1 MLEVAD
7 IDVHYGEAQAIDQV
21 SLTVAPDEI
30 VAVLGSNGAGK
41 TTVVKAIAGIHPVSV
56 GTISCDRQ
64 VISELPPHRVVEHG
78 VAVVPEGRRL
88 FPAMT
93 VLENLE
99 LGAYSRPA
107 RSHLEE
113 SLTWVFSLFPI
124 LAERR
129 VQRAGS
135 LSGGQQQMLALG
147 RALMARPRYLLM
159 DEPSLG
165 LAPIVVD
172 QLFDLIDTIHQAGLG
187 ILIVEQNVERT
198 LDLCQRGYVLEEGK
212 VIMEGSR
219 AELLASARVRKAYL
233 AL

>member
-1 MLEVAD
+1 MLEVSE

-21 SLTVAPDEI
+21 SLNVAADEI

-41 TTVVKAIAGIHPVSV
+41 TTVVNAIAGIHPLSA
-56 GTISCDRQ
+56 GMISCDGQ
-64 VISELPPHRVVEHG
+64 VISELPTYRVVEHG

-93 VLENLE
+93 ILENLE
-99 LGAYSRPA
+99 LGAYSRSA
-107 RSHLEE
+107 RAHLRE
-113 SLTWVFSLFPI
+113 SLSWVFNLFPI

-129 VQRAGS
+129 WQRAGS

-165 LAPIVVD
+165 LAPIIVD
-172 QLFDLIDTIHQAGLG
+172 QLFNLIDAIHQAGLG

-198 LDLCQRGYVLEEGK
+198 LDLCQRGYVLEEGRM
-212 VIMEGSR
+212 IMQGSR
-219 AELLASARVRKAYL
+219 EDLLASARVRQAYL
-233 AL
+233 SL

>member
-1 MLEVAD
+1 
-7 IDVHYGEAQAIDQV
+7 
-21 SLTVAPDEI
+21 
-30 VAVLGSNGAGK
+30 
-41 TTVVKAIAGIHPVSV
+41 
-56 GTISCDRQ
+56 
-64 VISELPPHRVVEHG
+64 VEHG

-99 LGAYSRPA
+99 LGAYSRSA
-107 RSHLEE
+107 RSHLQE
-113 SLTWVFSLFPI
+113 SLDWVFSLFPI

-219 AELLASARVRKAYL
+219 AELLASARVRQAYL

>member
-1 MLEVAD
+1 LD
-7 IDVHYGEAQAIDQV
+7 
-21 SLTVAPDEI
+21 
-30 VAVLGSNGAGK
+30 
-41 TTVVKAIAGIHPVSV
+41 
-56 GTISCDRQ
+56 
-64 VISELPPHRVVEHG
+64 
-78 VAVVPEGRRL
+78 
-88 FPAMT
+88 
-93 VLENLE
+93 
-99 LGAYSRPA
+99 
-107 RSHLEE
+107 
-113 SLTWVFSLFPI
+113 WVFSLFPI

-219 AELLASARVRKAYL
+219 AELLASARVRQAYL